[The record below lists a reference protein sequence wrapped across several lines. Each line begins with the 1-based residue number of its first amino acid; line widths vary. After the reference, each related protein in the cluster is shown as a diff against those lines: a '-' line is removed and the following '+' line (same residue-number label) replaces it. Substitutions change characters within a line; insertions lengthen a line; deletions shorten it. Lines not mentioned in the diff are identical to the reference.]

1 MLTVDKGETLY
12 EVARSDDRQ
21 KQQKYGDIEVEQSSI
36 EFPSEAKIIEIEK
49 SMSGKE
55 QEELKQAE
63 SEFLQ

>member
-21 KQQKYGDIEVEQSSI
+21 KQQKYEDLEVEQSSI

-49 SMSGKE
+49 SMSDKE